1 MLTGSRESS
10 AWLRPVEAA
19 LDSTSRPARL
29 FFRNDDVGWAS
40 AHLFQLVDLFADTAT
55 PLDLAVIPA
64 AMDASLADHLHRR
77 CEASGGSLRLHQH
90 GWRHDNHEPKGR
102 KCEFGPSRPVG
113 EKRADIERGR
123 ETLAEMF
130 GAFVEPMFTPPWNR
144 CDAGTV
150 ALLAESGFR
159 VLSRDRTAR
168 PLPMHGL
175 AELPVSVDWIACER
189 AGTLSD
195 RLGEAVASSAAAD
208 MTVGVMLHHAEL
220 EAAGRKRVGDLL
232 ALLRRHSAARCLSMM
247 ECVTG
252 N

>member
-1 MLTGSRESS
+1 MKNGSGTRWVAPLDAPLSG
-10 AWLRPVEAA
+10 AARPV
-19 LDSTSRPARL
+19 RF
-29 FFRNDDVGWAS
+29 FFRDDDAGRDGPA
-40 AHLFQLVDLFADTAT
+40 LLRLVDLFARAGV

-64 AMDASLADHLHRR
+64 AIDTSLADNLCRR

-90 GWRHDNHEPKGR
+90 GWRHDNHEPTGR

-130 GAFVEPMFTPPWNR
+130 GAFVDPIFTPPWNR
-144 CDAGTV
+144 CDVGTV

-195 RLGEAVASSAAAD
+195 RLGEAVTSSGAAD
-208 MTVGVMLHHAEL
+208 APVGVMLHHAEM
-220 EAAGRKRVGDLL
+220 EEEGRTRVTDLL
-232 ALLRRHSAARCLSMM
+232 ALLRRHSGARCLSMM
-247 ECVTG
+247 DCVTG